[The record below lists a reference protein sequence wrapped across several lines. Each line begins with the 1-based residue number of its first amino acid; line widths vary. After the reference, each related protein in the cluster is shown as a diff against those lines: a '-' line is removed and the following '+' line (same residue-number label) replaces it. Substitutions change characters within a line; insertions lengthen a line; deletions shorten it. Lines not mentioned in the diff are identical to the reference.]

1 MYEDVATDVVD
12 TSGSSLREVVDAVVA
27 VLGQRPIR
35 EDVGQRPVH
44 EEEG

>member
-27 VLGQRPIR
+27 VLGQRPM
-35 EDVGQRPVH
+35 DK
-44 EEEG
+44 EEG